1 MEIKILPSNVAN
13 MIAAGEVVQRPSSV
27 VKELMENAVD
37 AGATRVKVV
46 IRDAGKT
53 LIQVIDNGCG
63 MTADEAELAFQ
74 RHATSKISDASDLMS
89 LHTFGFRGEALPSI
103 AAVSQVKLKTRTA
116 DEETGWTVEFE
127 DSKHIS
133 TTETATPVGCNFEV
147 RNLFYN
153 VPARRKFLKSD
164 NVEMK
169 HITEEFVRVALTR
182 YDVDFTLVHND
193 RELYVLK
200 AANSMKFRIQEI
212 VGPAA
217 ASELL
222 DVNAKTSAVTVRGYA
237 ARPDKCRKSPGNQ
250 FFFVNGRYFRS
261 PYLHKAVMKAYEK
274 LISSDAIPSYFL
286 YLDVDTSAVDV
297 NVHPSKTE
305 IKFED
310 DSVIFQVLY
319 ACLRECLGK
328 SSFVGSIDF
337 DEVPG
342 AIPQVS
348 RSFDEF
354 NNTGLSAMGPEIG
367 SGSGDYNPFDIDGLP
382 NEQHWV
388 QQQFENGAAF
398 PQQSSAAYVNGVKQ
412 YDGAS
417 DSMQSA
423 KSCGQIYDEN
433 LLGVQQSSDGKTSYG
448 QRFDTQNVVDRRQ
461 DYGALM
467 EDKLQPSRQIM
478 ILHGKFIVTPS
489 RSGLMVI
496 NIRRARERVLNDRF
510 LAAFSQNAHNTQKVL
525 FPVTLRIGVEN
536 VLLLDEYAD
545 MLSKAGFD
553 ISKFGEDTVVVNG
566 VPDGYSAQEG
576 DIETMVSDLL
586 LILNDSNPSLT
597 ELLNA
602 TMAEKFARLGAS
614 NAEAVTTSAQA
625 QCLIDS
631 LFACANPDYT
641 ASGRKVMIIIPD
653 GEIDRRF

>member
-27 VKELMENAVD
+27 VKELMENAID

-63 MTADEAELAFQ
+63 MTADDAEIAFR

-103 AAVSQVKLKTRTA
+103 AAVAQVKLKTRTA

-182 YDVDFTLVHND
+182 YDVDFSLVHND

-200 AANSMKFRIQEI
+200 AANSMKFRIQEV

-222 DVNAKTSAVTVRGYA
+222 DVNAQTSAVTVRGYA
-237 ARPDKCRKSPGNQ
+237 SRPDKCRKSPGNQ

-310 DSVIFQVLY
+310 DSVIFQVVY

-354 NNTGLSAMGPEIG
+354 KDSGMSVMGTEMGSSAG
-367 SGSGDYNPFDIDGLP
+367 SYNPFDIDGLP

-388 QQQFENGAAF
+388 QQQFENGSSSS
-398 PQQSSAAYVNGVKQ
+398 QQFGSGSSASPQQ
-412 YDGAS
+412 YDGGS
-417 DSMQSA
+417 G
-423 KSCGQIYDEN
+423 GQIYDEN
-433 LLGVQQSSDGKTSYG
+433 HYGVPQSGLDAFDGKTSCG

-461 DYGALM
+461 DYGVLM

-496 NIRRARERVLNDRF
+496 NIRRARERVLNDRL
-510 LAAFSQNAHNTQKVL
+510 LAALSKNEHNTQKVL

-545 MLSKAGFD
+545 MLAKAGFD
-553 ISKFGEDTVVVNG
+553 IAKFGNDTVVVNG

-576 DIETMVSDLL
+576 DVETMVSDLL

-614 NAEAVTTSAQA
+614 NAEPVTTAAQA

-631 LFACANPDYT
+631 LFACENPDYT
-641 ASGRKVMIIIPD
+641 ASGRRVMVIVPD
-653 GEIDRRF
+653 SEIERRF

>member
-27 VKELMENAVD
+27 VKELMENAID

-63 MTADEAELAFQ
+63 MTADDAEIAFR

-103 AAVSQVKLKTRTA
+103 AAVAQVKLKTRTA

-182 YDVDFTLVHND
+182 YDVDFSLVHND

-200 AANSMKFRIQEI
+200 AANSMKFRIQEV

-222 DVNAKTSAVTVRGYA
+222 DVNAQTSAVTVRGYA
-237 ARPDKCRKSPGNQ
+237 SRPDKCRKSPGNQ

-310 DSVIFQVLY
+310 DSVIFQVVY

-354 NNTGLSAMGPEIG
+354 KDSGMSVMGPEMG
-367 SGSGDYNPFDIDGLP
+367 SSAGSYNPFDIDGLP

-388 QQQFENGAAF
+388 QQQFENGSSSS
-398 PQQSSAAYVNGVKQ
+398 QQFGNGSSASPQQ
-412 YDGAS
+412 YDGGS
-417 DSMQSA
+417 G
-423 KSCGQIYDEN
+423 GQIYDEN
-433 LLGVQQSSDGKTSYG
+433 HYGVPQSGLDAFDGKTSGG

-461 DYGALM
+461 DYGVLM

-496 NIRRARERVLNDRF
+496 NIRRARERVLNDRL
-510 LAAFSQNAHNTQKVL
+510 LAALSKNEHNTQKVL

-545 MLSKAGFD
+545 MLAKAGFD
-553 ISKFGEDTVVVNG
+553 IAKFGNDTVVVNG

-576 DIETMVSDLL
+576 DVETMVSDLL

-602 TMAEKFARLGAS
+602 TMAERFARLGAS
-614 NAEAVTTSAQA
+614 NAEPVTTAAQA

-631 LFACANPDYT
+631 LFACENPDYT
-641 ASGRKVMIIIPD
+641 ASGRRVMVIVPD
-653 GEIDRRF
+653 SEIERRF

>member
-53 LIQVIDNGCG
+53 LIQVVDNGCG
-63 MTADEAELAFQ
+63 MTAGEAGVAFQ
-74 RHATSKISDASDLMS
+74 RHATSKISDAADLMS

-103 AAVSQVKLKTRTA
+103 AAVSQVRLKTRTA
-116 DEETGWTVEFE
+116 DEETGWIVEFE
-127 DSKHIS
+127 DSRHIS
-133 TTETATPVGCNFEV
+133 TAETATPVGCNFEV

-182 YDVDFTLVHND
+182 YDVDFSLVHND

-200 AANSMKFRIQEI
+200 AASSMKFRIQEV
-212 VGPAA
+212 VGPVA

-222 DVNAKTSAVTVRGYA
+222 DVNAQTSAVTVRGYA
-237 ARPDKCRKSPGNQ
+237 SRPDKCRKSPGNQ

-354 NNTGLSAMGPEIG
+354 NDAGLAAMGAEIG
-367 SGSGDYNPFDIDGLP
+367 PGGGEYNPFDIDGLP

-388 QQQFENGAAF
+388 QQQFENG
-398 PQQSSAAYVNGVKQ
+398 SAAPQHYGASNVGGDQQYGQQHYGASNVGGDQQYGQQQ
-412 YDGAS
+412 YDGES
-417 DSMQSA
+417 PRT
-423 KSCGQIYDEN
+423 
-433 LLGVQQSSDGKTSYG
+433 QQ
-448 QRFDTQNVVDRRQ
+448 FDTQKAVDRRQ
-461 DYGALM
+461 DYGVLM

-489 RSGLMVI
+489 RSGLMVV
-496 NIRRARERVLNDRF
+496 NIRRARERILNDRF
-510 LAAFSQNAHNTQKVL
+510 LEAFSKNERNTQKVL

-576 DIETMVSDLL
+576 DVETMVSDLL

-614 NAEAVTTSAQA
+614 NAEAVTTSCQA

-641 ASGRKVMIIIPD
+641 ASGRRVMIIIPD
-653 GEIDRRF
+653 SELERRF